1 MIFQWKDYSSK
12 YADLVDSWLDSE
24 AIRYTGCE
32 DGWEEY
38 FNYWK
43 NHSDTQMGINFWG
56 KIVLLDTVPIA
67 VISLALSDCKVIVSE
82 FIVSPAYRRQGW
94 GTKILQELISC
105 GQVIIGSPIT
115 SALAVIYPDNISS
128 QKAFEKADFKFESAH
143 PDGDAWY
150 YTYQAE
156 SFQESSEQL

>member
-1 MIFQWKDYSSK
+1 MIFRWEDYSSE

-67 VISLALSDCKVIVSE
+67 VISLGLSDCNVIVSE
-82 FIVSPAYRRQGW
+82 FIVSPTYRSQGW
-94 GTKILQELISC
+94 GTKILKELIFC

-128 QKAFEKADFKFESAH
+128 QKAFEKADFQFKSAH